1 MAQFQPIVSTR
12 YPYLDV
18 RVQIGDWQE
27 EALALV
33 DTGFSG
39 NLVVPEDRITEELG
53 LPYTRTN
60 WRVADGGVVSAP
72 VYLGDVEVLGASSP
86 TPSIH
91 ITFLGN
97 QYILGRG
104 ILDRFR
110 ITLDHGQRIIVE
122 P

>member
-1 MAQFQPIVSTR
+1 MAQFQPVISTS

-18 RVQIGDWQE
+18 RVQIGDWHE
-27 EALALV
+27 DALALV
-33 DTGFSG
+33 DTGFTG

-53 LPYTRTN
+53 LPYTRAN

-72 VYLGDVEVLGASSP
+72 VYLGDVEILDASPSP
-86 TPSIH
+86 SVY

-110 ITLDHGQRIIVE
+110 IIFDHGERVIVE